1 MTVRT
6 LLTGLMH
13 VLPLSVAAQG
23 ITNGGFESWSTG
35 VLFEQLSDWRTS
47 NSQAPGL
54 NNTSRVAGASGTY
67 GVRMETVVLGPD
79 TAFGFALLGNID
91 ANDDPVAGVPFTTA
105 IDAIEGFYRSDR
117 QPGDAAVVLVGI
129 WSFGVLAVL
138 DVHTIGGTQAAWT
151 AFDLPVNQGVP
162 IAPDSVVVAF
172 ASSNPF
178 APAGI
183 ADGSWIEVDA
193 VRLTSFITPTPDV
206 LPNHEFELW
215 DEVTS
220 EDPDGWSSFNAL
232 LAPYQLSSVI
242 PSAQAHSGALSARI
256 TTLGV
261 GNDTIP
267 GILTNGT
274 VTGFGVSGGVP
285 YADMPG
291 TMNAWVQYQP
301 AGQDTAR
308 ILALF
313 MNGGVPVGSAYA
325 EVTGP
330 TSGWTLLSAPAGVL
344 FAPDTLLLTVFAG
357 TAPGSVL
364 WVDDLEL
371 AGGNVGLVQERVP
384 AARVYP
390 VPADDELVVE
400 APVGAG
406 LDAWVLR
413 DAQGR
418 ELSRGRF
425 AAPHRASI
433 DVRGLPSGPGL
444 LELDLTDGSRR
455 MERFVKR

>member
-1 MTVRT
+1 MCLRSLLPCCLLLLART
-6 LLTGLMH
+6 AH
-13 VLPLSVAAQG
+13 AQG
-23 ITNGGFESWSTG
+23 VTNGGFESWSTS
-35 VLFEQLSDWRTS
+35 VQFEQLSDWRTS
-47 NSQAPGL
+47 NSEAPGL
-54 NNTSRVAGASGTY
+54 NNTTRVAGASGTY
-67 GVRMETVVLGPD
+67 GVRMETVVLGTD

-91 ANDDPVAGVPFTTA
+91 DDLPVAGVPFTTA
-105 IDAIEGFYRSDR
+105 IDAIEGFYRYDL
-117 QPGDAAVVLVGI
+117 QPGDSAVVLVGI

-138 DVHTIGGTQAAWT
+138 DVHTIGGTQSTWT

-172 ASSNPF
+172 ASSDPF
-178 APAGI
+178 APSGI
-183 ADGSWIEVDA
+183 AEGSWFEVDA

-242 PSAQAHSGALSARI
+242 PSTQAHSGALSARV

-261 GNDTIP
+261 GSDTIP

-274 VTGFGVSGGVP
+274 VSPFGVGGGLP
-285 YADMPG
+285 YSDMPG
-291 TMNAWVQYQP
+291 MMNAWVQYQP
-301 AGQDTAR
+301 TGQDTAR
-308 ILALF
+308 ILAYFLS
-313 MNGGVPVGSAYA
+313 GGAPVGSAYA
-325 EVTGP
+325 EVTGA
-330 TSGWTLLSAPAGVL
+330 TTGWTLLSAPAVL
-344 FAPDTLLLTVFAG
+344 MFTPDTLLLTLFSG
-357 TAPGSVL
+357 TNPGSVL
-364 WVDDLEL
+364 WVDDVDLS
-371 AGGNVGLVQERVP
+371 GGNVGVAQERVP

-390 VPADDELVVE
+390 VPAGDELFVD

-406 LDAWVLR
+406 LEAWVLR

-425 AAPHRASI
+425 VAPLRASV
-433 DVRGLPSGPGL
+433 DLRGLPSGPGVIEI
-444 LELDLTDGSRR
+444 ELSDGSRR
-455 MERFVKR
+455 SERIVKY

>member
-1 MTVRT
+1 MTLRI
-6 LLTGLMH
+6 LLSGA
-13 VLPLSVAAQG
+13 VLALSLSVAAQG
-23 ITNGGFESWSTG
+23 ITNSGFESWSTT
-35 VLFEQLSDWRTS
+35 VLDERLSDWTTS
-47 NSQAPGL
+47 EQQVPGL
-54 NNTSRVAGASGTY
+54 NTIAQVPGASGSF
-67 GVRMETVVLGPD
+67 GVRLETRILGND
-79 TAFGFALLGNID
+79 TVFGYALLGNID
-91 ANDDPVAGVPFTTA
+91 GNAPVAGVPFTTA
-105 IDAIEGFYRSDR
+105 IDAIEGFYRYDL
-117 QPGDAAVVLVGI
+117 QPGDSAVVLVGI
-129 WSFGVLAVL
+129 WSFGVLAVV

-193 VRLTSFITPTPDV
+193 VRLTSFITPAPDV

-232 LAPYQLSSVI
+232 LAPYQLASVI
-242 PSAQAHSGALSARI
+242 PSTQAHSGALSARI

-285 YADMPG
+285 YADLPG

-301 AGQDTAR
+301 SGQDTAR

-330 TSGWTLLSAPAGVL
+330 TSGWTLLSAPAVVM
-344 FAPDTLLLTVFAG
+344 FTPDTLLLTVFSG
-357 TAPGSVL
+357 TNPGSVL
-364 WVDDLEL
+364 WVDDVDLS
-371 AGGNVGLVQERVP
+371 GGNVGLAQERVP

-390 VPADDELVVE
+390 VPADDALFVD

-406 LDAWVLR
+406 LKAWVLR
-413 DAQGR
+413 DVQGR

-425 AAPHRASI
+425 ATPHRASI